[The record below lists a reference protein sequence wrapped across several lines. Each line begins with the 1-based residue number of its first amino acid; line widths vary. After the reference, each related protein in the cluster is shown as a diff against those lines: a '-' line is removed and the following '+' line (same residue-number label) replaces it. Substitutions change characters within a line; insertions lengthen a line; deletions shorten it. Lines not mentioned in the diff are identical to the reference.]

1 MSSETRFRVFPSR
14 WPAALIALPLLL
26 SAACG
31 GEPKEADIASAGPPS
46 AGTSSVSATAPGSPG
61 KSAFYDAQLAYTQC
75 MRKEGLKDWP
85 DPKLS
90 GYPDLTKVEQIQQEE
105 ERKDRQTKLS
115 AALEACKEPMQK
127 AMSLEP
133 EKDQQKVY
141 ESLLAHAQC
150 MRANGV
156 SKFTNPTMQNGMAQ
170 PGGDPTPGSPQI
182 DPGSPGYKQ
191 AQNACRDKL
200 IEQAQGMQ

>member
-1 MSSETRFRVFPSR
+1 MLVRMSSETRSR
-14 WPAALIALPLLL
+14 RLAALLALLVL

-31 GEPKEADIASAGPPS
+31 GEKQEADIASANPP
-46 AGTSSVSATAPGSPG
+46 AAPTVSSVAPQAEG

-75 MRKEGLKDWP
+75 MRKAGLKDWP
-85 DPKLS
+85 DPLLS
-90 GYPDLTKVEQIQQEE
+90 GYADWPKIEVVQEEE
-105 ERKDRQTKLS
+105 ERKDSQTKLS
-115 AALEACKEPMQK
+115 EAMQACKEPMQK
-127 AMSLEP
+127 AMQLEP

-156 SKFTNPTMQNGMAQ
+156 SKFTNPTMLNGIAQ
-170 PGGDPTPGSPQI
+170 PGGDPSPT
-182 DPGSPGYKQ
+182 DPQLSTNSPAYKQ
-191 AQNACRDKL
+191 AETACRGKL